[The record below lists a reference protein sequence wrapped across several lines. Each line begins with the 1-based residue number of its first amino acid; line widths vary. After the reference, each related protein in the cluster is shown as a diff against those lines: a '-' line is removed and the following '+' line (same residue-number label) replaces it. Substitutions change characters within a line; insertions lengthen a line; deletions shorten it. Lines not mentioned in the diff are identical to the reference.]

1 MVLSIIIFSNVM
13 LSDHDLLQLIS
24 MIVRVPKEFTVIT
37 GESCDLAVVGKC
49 NEYFLEA
56 VKVDLRS

>member
-1 MVLSIIIFSNVM
+1 M

-24 MIVRVPKEFTVIT
+24 MIVRVPKEFTIIT
-37 GESCDLAVVGKC
+37 GESRDLAVVGKC